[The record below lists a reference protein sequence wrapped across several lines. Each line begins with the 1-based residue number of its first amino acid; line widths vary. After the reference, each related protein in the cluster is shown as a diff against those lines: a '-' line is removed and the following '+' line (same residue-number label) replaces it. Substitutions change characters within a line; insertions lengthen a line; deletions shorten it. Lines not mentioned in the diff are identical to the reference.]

1 MKFEFFIAKRI
12 IDTKSYKSSV
22 SGPIIKIG
30 ITAIALSLVVMLIA
44 VSTNRGLQQKIRD
57 KAIAFNGHISISN
70 FDSNT
75 SQAAQVPVSKQQEF
89 YPEFF
94 SVEGVSH
101 IQAVAH
107 KFGIIRTPDDF
118 EGLFLKGVGPDY
130 EWSYFET
137 FLVEGKLP
145 SYGKSYSN
153 EVLIS
158 QYLSNRLNLYTGD
171 SFQMYFM
178 KTDTSRPP
186 SVLKYTVTGV
196 FDSGFEELDRTYLIG
211 DINHVQRLNK
221 WSKDQVG
228 HFEVF
233 VNDYGALESIAN
245 LVYQQTPSD
254 LNTETVT
261 QKYASIFEWIQIFDK
276 NTYGILVIIILV
288 ATINMMTALLVLIL
302 ERTPTIGILKALGSQ
317 DWSIRQLFLYT
328 ASYLILLGMFWGNT
342 IGLGLLW
349 LQKSFKL
356 ITLNPAVYYVTE
368 VPVHLDFVSIL
379 GLNVMTFLLCLLM
392 LLIPSY
398 VITKITPVK
407 SIRFQ

>member
-233 VNDYGALESIAN
+233 VDLKKDYSC
-245 LVYQQTPSD
+245 S
-254 LNTETVT
+254 
-261 QKYASIFEWIQIFDK
+261 
-276 NTYGILVIIILV
+276 
-288 ATINMMTALLVLIL
+288 
-302 ERTPTIGILKALGSQ
+302 
-317 DWSIRQLFLYT
+317 
-328 ASYLILLGMFWGNT
+328 
-342 IGLGLLW
+342 
-349 LQKSFKL
+349 
-356 ITLNPAVYYVTE
+356 
-368 VPVHLDFVSIL
+368 
-379 GLNVMTFLLCLLM
+379 
-392 LLIPSY
+392 
-398 VITKITPVK
+398 
-407 SIRFQ
+407 